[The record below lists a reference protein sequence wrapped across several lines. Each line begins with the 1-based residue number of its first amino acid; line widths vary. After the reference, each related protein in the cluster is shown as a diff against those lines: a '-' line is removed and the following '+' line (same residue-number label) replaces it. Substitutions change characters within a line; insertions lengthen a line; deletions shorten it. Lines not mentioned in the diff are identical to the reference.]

1 MCILI
6 TVCVEGIYSGP
17 NPRGCVFAG
26 KNTPKLTPLLQNGR
40 SRSSLNSIWRKQRGS
55 QRGIQ
60 REQPHTENKK
70 ADEKGEENCQ
80 AVCSHLSRLERGKKR
95 EKTKTRRRLGRLEKG
110 EHKGGNGRKRRRGR
124 GREQICAKPQ
134 KALSAFEA
142 GALEQAVASTS

>member
-1 MCILI
+1 MRILI
-6 TVCVEGIYSGP
+6 TVSVEGIYSGP

-110 EHKGGNGRKRRRGR
+110 NIKEGTGGR
-124 GREQICAKPQ
+124 GGEEEVESRYVRSPKRLCRRLKPERWN
-134 KALSAFEA
+134 KR
-142 GALEQAVASTS
+142 